1 MRIFTDTELARF
13 QAAQEIAMQDTC
25 YLLRRTTHGPDEWG
39 QEKFTWERTTPAAPL
54 ACGVDPGGP
63 REAHGSGEVGL
74 LDVALRLPLATDV
87 AVTDRVELLTRYAV
101 ALDPSALYEIVGPV
115 ERGPSGLV
123 LKLRVLTTGE

>member
-1 MRIFTDTELARF
+1 MRVFTETELLRM
-13 QAAQEIAMQDTC
+13 QATQDGAMQDSC
-25 YLLRRTTHGPDEWG
+25 YILRRTMHGPDEWG
-39 QEKFTWERTTPAAPL
+39 MEKFTWERTTPAAPL
-54 ACGVDPGGP
+54 ACGVDPSAP

-74 LDVALRLPLATDV
+74 LDVALRLPLTTAL

-101 ALDPSALYEIVGPV
+101 ALDPSVLYEIVGPV